1 MFSLNDC
8 NNCNNSKALCNALIL
23 REIRLC
29 PTGAV
34 QSFAGSAAPFGWLLC
49 NGQTVSRTTYIT
61 LFTVIGTTFGAGD
74 GVSTFT
80 LPDMRGR
87 ISVAAGTG
95 AGLTNRVL
103 GTTCI
108 EKQRFSIHD
117 YCLFTNKNY
126 VFISKKG
133 AIGGEENHILTI
145 GEMPSHTHDYVDT
158 FRNGNQGTDNAFNS
172 ETAANETTTNQAKT
186 TAATGGGAG
195 HNVMQPFVVLNHIIK
210 Y

>member
-8 NNCNNSKALCNALIL
+8 NNCNNSKVLCNALIL
-23 REIRLC
+23 REFRLC
-29 PTGAV
+29 PTGSV

-95 AGLTNRVL
+95 VGLTNRVL
-103 GTTCI
+103 
-108 EKQRFSIHD
+108 
-117 YCLFTNKNY
+117 
-126 VFISKKG
+126 G
-133 AIGGEENHILTI
+133 AIGGEENHTLTI

-158 FRNGNQGTDNAFNS
+158 FRTGNQGTDNAFNS
-172 ETAANETTTNQAKT
+172 QTAADENTTNQAKT
-186 TAATGGGAG
+186 TAATGGGAA
-195 HNVMQPFVVLNHIIK
+195 HNVMQPYVVLNHIIK